1 MFRLNSDL
9 YHNLANELWSLSRAG
24 TWLMCIL
31 RCNDDHVARKQKHG
45 TAECRLLIELKV
57 VLRMIHLQ
65 YEAIALAVAELLLA
79 GDDILDVEK
88 LVVSLEEALAGR
100 EAGVLLYVCR
110 HTLAYRIAADRRVVE
125 VGLCEPLIGCLEL
138 LIEIV
143 ILGRKI

>member
-9 YHNLANELWSLSRAG
+9 YHDLADELWSLCRAG

-31 RCNDDHVARKQKHG
+31 RCNDDHVARKQKRG

-57 VLRMIHLQ
+57 VLRMILLQ
-65 YEAIALAVAELLLA
+65 YEAITLAVAELLLA

-88 LVVSLEEALAGR
+88 LVVSLKEALVCR
-100 EAGVLLYVCR
+100 EAGVLLHVCR

-125 VGLCEPLIGCLEL
+125 VGLCEPLIGSLEL
-138 LIEIV
+138 LIDFLDLTFV
-143 ILGRKI
+143 